1 MNKRQR
7 TIITEFLVIIA
18 ITTVAVL
25 AMMNFKDWTNR
36 SEAIRAMEQLAQRIE
51 QYRKENAM
59 VPPQSFVDR
68 VEETLEG
75 QVRLGK
81 LEYRG
86 IWINFESPDDEI
98 LAYSERRFHSLLVG
112 SGYVVLRLDG
122 RVEWLRKKEFEA
134 ILAKQ
139 QSQYEVEV
147 LQKRHE
153 PRTSPMPE
161 M

>member
-7 TIITEFLVIIA
+7 TIIREFLVIIA
-18 ITTVAVL
+18 ITTAAVL

-36 SEAIRAMEQLAQRIE
+36 SEAIRAMGQLSQRVQ
-51 QYRKENAM
+51 QYRKEHGM

-75 QVRLGK
+75 QARLGR

-86 IWINFESPDDEI
+86 IWINFESSDDEI

-122 RVEWLRKKEFEA
+122 RVEWLEKAQFEA

-147 LQKRHE
+147 LQERHE

>member
-1 MNKRQR
+1 M
-7 TIITEFLVIIA
+7 VIIA
-18 ITTVAVL
+18 ITIVAVL

-36 SEAIRAMEQLAQRIE
+36 SEAIRAMEQLGQQVG
-51 QYRKENAM
+51 QYRKEHGM

-68 VEETLEG
+68 VEETLQG
-75 QVRLGK
+75 QTRLGK

-122 RVEWLRKKEFEA
+122 RVEWLGENEFEV

-147 LQKRHE
+147 LQERHE
-153 PRTSPMPE
+153 PRRSPMPE

>member
-7 TIITEFLVIIA
+7 KTIREFLLIIA
-18 ITTVAVL
+18 ITAAAVL

-36 SEAIRAMEQLAQRIE
+36 SEAIRAMGQLSRQV
-51 QYRKENAM
+51 QLYRKEHGM

-68 VEETLEG
+68 VEETLQG
-75 QVRLGK
+75 YVRLGK
-81 LEYRG
+81 LDYRG
-86 IWINFESPDDEI
+86 IWINFESSDDEI
-98 LAYSERRFHSLLVG
+98 LAYSERKFRSLLVG

-122 RVEWLRKKEFEA
+122 RVEWLGKNEFEA

-147 LQKRHE
+147 LQERHE
-153 PRTSPMPE
+153 LRTSPMLDL
-161 M
+161 